1 MRPGLFSSLKGTAAT
16 LVAIFRTR
24 LELLA
29 SELEEEK
36 LRLLSLLLFALGAL
50 FFLAL
55 GLVVLVVLCATL
67 FWESRVAVFAIFTAF
82 FLGGAG
88 LLAVLCVRQIKR
100 GSGLFSASIAELGAD
115 LAQLR
120 TPTAP
125 SPDQGER

>member
-36 LRLLSLLLFALGAL
+36 IRLLSLLLFALGAL

-55 GLVVLVVLCATL
+55 GLVVLFGFGRLERAMGH
-67 FWESRVAVFAIFTAF
+67 
-82 FLGGAG
+82 LGRA
-88 LLAVLCVRQIKR
+88 LL
-100 GSGLFSASIAELGAD
+100 ELGSCLGYRARI
-115 LAQLR
+115 LAR
-120 TPTAP
+120 RWR
-125 SPDQGER
+125 SV